1 MTSQDEEAGKTTRN
15 LKNFQVVPTDRVMLG
30 DIAVGVLTIFSD
42 RVASM
47 TAHLSEEE
55 DATYEAA
62 LAYLA
67 SEFRRGPS
75 LAEVYTTTT
84 EVEVSE

>member
-1 MTSQDEEAGKTTRN
+1 MVSQDEEAVKTTRN
-15 LKNFQVVPTDRVMLG
+15 LKNFQVIPTDRVMLG

-47 TAHLSEEE
+47 TVTLSEEE

-62 LAYLA
+62 LTYLA

-75 LAEVYTTTT
+75 LTEVYTTTT
-84 EVEVSE
+84 EVEVTE